1 MDLNEF
7 ISVLKF
13 PFNRLHAYSIGNE
26 ANEVRRK
33 RREKCNVIMNTLLP
47 TYLCVFNALN
57 SIHDDMLN
65 NL

>member
-26 ANEVRRK
+26 AKEGE
-33 RREKCNVIMNTLLP
+33 EKKKEGKM
-47 TYLCVFNALN
+47 
-57 SIHDDMLN
+57 
-65 NL
+65 